1 MGEIL
6 AKATHYMTF
15 PLSTSGFTKGDFTVK
30 ITKNGEAFDQIA
42 YEITEPFTNIY
53 TLSFANDGTERSI
66 WTAIVY
72 DPDDSDRGYIET
84 WEVRKNIIEKNVQQ
98 IRSRQDSEGGF
109 FKSSTGDS
117 NI

>member
-1 MGEIL
+1 MGEVL
-6 AKATHYMTF
+6 ARATHYMTF
-15 PLSTSGFTKGDFTVK
+15 PLETSGYTRADFTVK
-30 ITKNGEAFDQIA
+30 IFKNGELYDVIA
-42 YEITEPFTNIY
+42 YEITEPSPNIY

-72 DPDDSDRGYIET
+72 DPDDDDRFIVET

-109 FKSSTGDS
+109 FKSSTGE
-117 NI
+117 